1 MKLKDFLENP
11 VGRGDS
17 SLNRAALRSMLDSK
31 YDALVKNKDK
41 QFTVKIY
48 HKLNSDEY
56 FIHLVIPTETAR
68 DNSYDVVLYFYPES
82 NEQSMSLLNTH
93 NVLFFC
99 NAPSFAYTFAKVYD
113 TENLLIP
120 ELKNK
125 FPDEIFGS
133 NPEVRNRYGIVNY
146 DKYLYF
152 GCKYVYES
160 RLLNRAALPLK
171 SITYNSAIFQSKVR
185 TLDKIMVE
193 YKKAQDKLK
202 KKDRDKLKEAIDI
215 ATKGKVRTKV
225 INPTINEV
233 KKITGS
239 KNTVKKISKKSKKSK
254 I

>member
-1 MKLKDFLENP
+1 M
-11 VGRGDS
+11 
-17 SLNRAALRSMLDSK
+17 
-31 YDALVKNKDK
+31 
-41 QFTVKIY
+41 
-48 HKLNSDEY
+48 
-56 FIHLVIPTETAR
+56 IPTETKR

-113 TENLLIP
+113 TEKLLIP

-160 RLLNRAALPLK
+160 RLLNRASLPLR
-171 SITYNSAIFQSKVR
+171 SFNYNSQIFQTKIR
-185 TLDKIMVE
+185 TLDRIMIEYRKAEKDLKNKEKNKI
-193 YKKAQDKLK
+193 
-202 KKDRDKLKEAIDI
+202 KELVDI
-215 ATKGKVRTKV
+215 ATKGKIKTKV
-225 INPTINEV
+225 VDPTVKSV
-233 KKITGS
+233 KKIVGER
-239 KNTVKKISKKSKKSK
+239 NTVSKAHTIQKKKKI
-254 I
+254 